1 MLLIIGV
8 SSMIS
13 PITYNASYNVE
24 MTILII
30 GTFILALFPVIPPK
44 NKMDRINGITFLILY
59 MVYLGLL
66 FNIK

>member
-1 MLLIIGV
+1 
-8 SSMIS
+8 MIS